1 MYVQQWQKAMIML
14 HLDFNW
20 DLDKNGILFDEE
32 LNVEKLGWRDGDSFE
47 LVTDENGRRRLVKI
61 DPFMKFIKE
70 GREYYGY
77 GSIS

>member
-1 MYVQQWQKAMIML
+1 MIML

-20 DLDKNGILFDEE
+20 DLDKNGILLDEE

-61 DPFMKFIKE
+61 DPFTKFIKE
-70 GREYYGY
+70 GREYYGH